1 MKMKVKL
8 NLLCGTLLLA
18 AGTYLS
24 GCTDK
29 GTTPGVPQVSKGEPI
44 QFSVGTAT
52 GAESRTEYVDS
63 FLLDWNAGDQIRI
76 RCAQAGPTSADYQI
90 ATVTSDQWGSLSPVS
105 SSDTM
110 KWGDTDY
117 HTFYAAYP
125 VGRIMDKT
133 SVSNGEF
140 SMKYITNQ
148 LDTVVSLSN
157 GAYLTNP
164 DMNNAYM
171 VADTTVNMS
180 TAEHHVRLDFNPI
193 MTTFD
198 ITVRAG
204 RYEVAT
210 GIINPVTVTGVSV
223 IMPRK
228 INSDV
233 FTYNANEGTIKE
245 EPSENTQSV
254 YVGVRNGTSR
264 YVDLHEGETLNLMA
278 FLPPVDMNVDEDNN
292 KVRIM
297 VHTTGMD
304 YVMSVDGDRIEK
316 QYKYFIQLPDM
327 SPDDSG
333 YNDWISELDSN
344 TPFNQLSIPAYV
356 CTGDESATEITSL
369 LKQGV
374 RAISLDAFFALAGE
388 HPKGGH
394 QLPQSIEN
402 VLTDF
407 LNHSTDFLIIWFND
421 ASDNVIREPGRCN
434 NYFNEKFS
442 GKWTSLNS
450 NSITSEISSLFEKQL
465 IVIKKNTYL
474 DYEFFIPED
483 ARPIEGY
490 NKEIY
495 LFPYTTLENAESLNM
510 SENGWGAQFV
520 TDNSINK
527 KLYDYISTYD
537 EQTGCTGIVT
547 IPNAKDTY
555 VNGQYTYSDLLIQS
569 IIDCNFKFR
578 H

>member
-1 MKMKVKL
+1 MRY
-8 NLLCGTLLLA
+8 A

-44 QFSVGTAT
+44 QFSVGTAA

-63 FLLDWNAGDQIRI
+63 FLLDWNVGDQIRI

-90 ATVTSDQWGSLSPVS
+90 AAVTSDQWGSLSPVS

-140 SMKYITNQ
+140 SMKYMTNQ
-148 LDTVVSLSN
+148 LDTVASLSN

-180 TAEHHVRLDFNPI
+180 TAEHHVRLDFDPI

-223 IMPRK
+223 IMPKK
-228 INSDV
+228 IDSDK
-233 FTYNANEGTIKE
+233 FIYNVEQGTVTGA
-245 EPSENTQSV
+245 SAGFQSV

-278 FLPPVDMNVDEDNN
+278 FLPPVDMSDGV
-292 KVRIM
+292 KMI
-297 VHTTGMD
+297 VHTTAMN
-304 YVMSVDGDRIEK
+304 YVLSVGGNQIEK
-316 QYKYFIQLPDM
+316 QNKYFIQLPDM
-327 SPDDSG
+327 SPYDSD

-344 TPFNQLSIPAYV
+344 TLLTQMSIPAYV
-356 CTGDESATEITSL
+356 CTGDETEEDIKNL
-369 LKQGV
+369 LKMGV
-374 RAISLDAFFALAGE
+374 RAISIDKFFESNLEIGTSDY
-388 HPKGGH
+388 
-394 QLPQSIEN
+394 QLTPLEKESGKIKN
-402 VLTDF
+402 VLEDF
-407 LNHSTDFLIIWFND
+407 LTHSTDFLILWYND
-421 ASDNVIREPGRCN
+421 GHGSSRTRCEKYFDKIFEDFKDEEILKGEEGWITLDKASVSSAISNL
-434 NYFNEKFS
+434 
-442 GKWTSLNS
+442 LNKR
-450 NSITSEISSLFEKQL
+450 IL
-465 IVIKKNTYL
+465 VIKQNTYGA
-474 DYEFFIPED
+474 YSYFIPQD
-483 ARPIEGY
+483 VKPLEGY
-490 NKEIY
+490 KENTK

-510 SENGWGAQFV
+510 SENGWGAQFI
-520 TDNSINK
+520 TDNPGPINK
-527 KLYDYISTYD
+527 KLYEYISSYD

-555 VNGQYTYSDLLIQS
+555 VGGQYTYSDLLIQS

>member
-44 QFSVGTAT
+44 QFSVGTAA

-63 FLLDWNAGDQIRI
+63 FLLNWNVGDQIKIQCDR
-76 RCAQAGPTSADYQI
+76 ATPQSANYQI
-90 ATVTSDQWGSLSPVS
+90 VAATSDQWGSLSPVS
-105 SSDTM
+105 SDTM
-110 KWGDTDY
+110 KWGEINKTY
-117 HTFYAAYP
+117 TFHAAYP
-125 VGRIMDKT
+125 AGRVKAET
-133 SVSNGEF
+133 NGVF
-140 SMKYITNQ
+140 SMDYITNQ

-157 GAYLTNP
+157 GVYRTNP

-171 VADTTVNMS
+171 MADTTVDMS
-180 TAEHHVRLDFNPI
+180 TAEPHHVRLDFDPI

-245 EPSENTQSV
+245 ESPENTQSV

-278 FLPPVDMNVDEDNN
+278 FVPPVDMNNGDV
-292 KVRIM
+292 KMM
-297 VHTTGMD
+297 VHTTAMD
-304 YVMSVDGDRIEK
+304 YVLTVPGDQITK
-316 QYKYFIQLPDM
+316 QNKYFIQLPDM
-327 SPDDSG
+327 SP
-333 YNDWISELDSN
+333 NDGSVNNWMEYLDES
-344 TPFNQLSIPAYV
+344 TPLGSMSIPAYDF
-356 CTGDESATEITSL
+356 TKADKELSDIELGKKMNML
-369 LKQGV
+369 LDKGV
-374 RAISLDAFFALAGE
+374 RAFFVTNILRSEYYDLRYHELLREGLPDVLKGFIGANPEEFIFLLVNGNADIEDEFDDSGVDLYKSTWKEKTKNDLMGHIFSFEKRIGDTYFQAGKGIASDRYLFDLVKYDNNANIFTGDWNARFVDTDADVATQISLN
-388 HPKGGH
+388 KKMY
-394 QLPQSIEN
+394 
-402 VLTDF
+402 T
-407 LNHSTDFLIIWFND
+407 
-421 ASDNVIREPGRCN
+421 
-434 NYFNEKFS
+434 
-442 GKWTSLNS
+442 
-450 NSITSEISSLFEKQL
+450 EIST
-465 IVIKKNTYL
+465 NT
-474 DYEFFIPED
+474 
-483 ARPIEGY
+483 
-490 NKEIY
+490 
-495 LFPYTTLENAESLNM
+495 
-510 SENGWGAQFV
+510 
-520 TDNSINK
+520 
-527 KLYDYISTYD
+527 
-537 EQTGCTGIVT
+537 EQKGFTGIVAV
-547 IPNAKDTY
+547 PLADENY